1 MSKVIAAVTPNDAL
15 VKRAINTLKNCIET
29 LEANPTMIHNGGMI
43 VVFCGEKIE
52 GDEIQSWVKTY
63 HSIDST
69 LKLVGALQR
78 ALYDF
83 IVEGDPQ

>member
-1 MSKVIAAVTPNDAL
+1 MDNILVAVPRNDAL
-15 VKRAINTLKNCIET
+15 VRRAITNLKECIEM
-29 LEANPTMIHNGGMI
+29 LETNPGIIHNGGML